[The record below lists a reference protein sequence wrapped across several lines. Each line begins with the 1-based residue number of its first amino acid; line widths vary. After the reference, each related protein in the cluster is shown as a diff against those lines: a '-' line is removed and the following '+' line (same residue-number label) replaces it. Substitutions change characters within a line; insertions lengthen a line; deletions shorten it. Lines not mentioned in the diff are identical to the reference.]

1 MNKFKQKKTKMNNYN
16 NNKNNNNFLIYK
28 MNYKLIINKIKSK
41 FFKMKKNIK
50 YKIKIKINN

>member
-1 MNKFKQKKTKMNNYN
+1 MNNYN